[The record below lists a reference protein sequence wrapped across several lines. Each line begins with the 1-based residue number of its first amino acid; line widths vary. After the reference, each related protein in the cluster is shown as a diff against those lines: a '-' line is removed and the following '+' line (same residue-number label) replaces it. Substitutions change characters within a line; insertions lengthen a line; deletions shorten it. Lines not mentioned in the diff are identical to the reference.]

1 MKVPIARTQLT
12 DSDLASV
19 VEPLRSG
26 WLVQGPFVR
35 QFEDMWSEFT
45 GVEHSIAVTSCTS
58 ALHMSLIALGVGPGD
73 EVIVP
78 AFTWVATAN
87 VVELVGATTVLCDIQ
102 LDDFNIDV
110 DALERLITDRTKAII
125 PVHLFGRPAKMD
137 RILELASSR
146 GIKVVEDAAC
156 GFGSR
161 VNGKHVGGFG
171 DTGCFSFHPRKSITT
186 GEGGMI
192 TTNDPALAEHLRQ
205 LRDHGAMV
213 SDLQRHLGPRPYL
226 LADHGVAGMNQRMTD
241 IQAALGVSQMRRAD
255 EILRERNGLA
265 QILIDGLSDLA
276 CLRLPK
282 NGGPTEVN
290 GWQSFPSIFR
300 PDLVASGEIEE
311 CNHLR
316 NEFMSRLD
324 AEGIATRPATHAV
337 HLLRFFREKYGL
349 SPDDRP
355 SAYAADKC
363 SISLPLFNGMTHYE
377 VEHIINTVRLVS
389 AEFASSKNLT

>member
-12 DSDLASV
+12 DADLASV

-87 VVELVGATTVLCDIQ
+87 VVELVGATTVLCDIE

-110 DALERLITDRTKAII
+110 NSIERLITDRTRAII
-125 PVHLFGRPAKMD
+125 PVHLFGRPARMHTIVQLATD
-137 RILELASSR
+137 RN
-146 GIKVVEDAAC
+146 IKVIEDAAC

-161 VNGKHVGGFG
+161 INGKHVGGFG

-192 TTNDPALAEHLRQ
+192 TTNDASLAEHLRQ

-241 IQAALGVSQMRRAD
+241 IQAALGVSQMLRAD
-255 EILRERNGLA
+255 SIISERAELA
-265 QILIDGLSDLA
+265 QRLISSLSDVDG
-276 CLRLPK
+276 LRLP
-282 NGGPTEVN
+282 NQGRDGETN
-290 GWQSFPSIFR
+290 GWQSFPCIFR
-300 PDLVASGEIEE
+300 PDLVKAGQVDE
-311 CNHLR
+311 CNRLR
-316 NEFMSRLD
+316 NEFMSDLD
-324 AEGIATRPATHAV
+324 ALGISTRPATHAV
-337 HLLRFFREKYGL
+337 HLLSYFREKYDL
-349 SPDDRP
+349 APESLPT
-355 SAYAADKC
+355 SLAADRC
-363 SISLPLFNGMTHYE
+363 SVSLPLFNGMSE
-377 VEHIINTVRLVS
+377 VEVTHVAETVGKLS
-389 AEFASSKNLT
+389 EKFAS